1 MHARWYGRD
10 TGLAIRM
17 FIVMSLLAALYLGF
31 LAALWAAGVDFVAMA
46 AIAAGML
53 LAQYYFSDQMVLWSM
68 GPRVVSPQEAP
79 ELHAAV
85 DRLAALADLPKP
97 KVAVV
102 NTNMPN
108 AFATGRNPQNSVI
121 AVTTGLMARLEQPE
135 LEAVLAHELTHV
147 KNRDATVI
155 TIASFLSTVAFF
167 IMRSFMWGGLGGYGG
182 LGRGRGRNGA
192 GSVLLAYLAA
202 LLVWVISF
210 FLIRAL
216 SRSREY
222 AADRGSAIIT
232 GAPSQLSSALLKIS
246 GTMQRIPSRD
256 LREVEGMNAFFTVP
270 ALGGSSLMEL
280 LSTHPS
286 VEHRIERLARMQ
298 QEMEQT

>member
-1 MHARWYGRD
+1 
-10 TGLAIRM
+10 M
-17 FIVMSLLAALYLGF
+17 FLLAAVYLGF
-31 LAALWAAGVDFVAMA
+31 LTALWAAGFDFVSLAV
-46 AIAAGML
+46 IAAVLVGV
-53 LAQYYFSDQMVLWSM
+53 QYYFSDQMVLWSM
-68 GPRVVSPQEAP
+68 GARIVSPEEAP
-79 ELHAAV
+79 ELHATI

-97 KVAVV
+97 KVAIVR
-102 NTNMPN
+102 TDMPN
-108 AFATGRNPQNSVI
+108 AFATGRNPEHSVI

-135 LEAVLAHELTHV
+135 LEAVIAHELTHV
-147 KNRDATVI
+147 KNRDAMVI

-167 IMRSFMWGGLGGYGG
+167 VMRGFMWGGFGAYGGYGQ
-182 LGRGRGRNGA
+182 RRGRNGA
-192 GSVLLAYLAA
+192 GSVMLAYLAA
-202 LLVWVISF
+202 LLVWVVSF

-216 SRSREY
+216 SRYREY

-246 GTMQRIPSRD
+246 GTMQRIPRRD

-286 VEHRIERLARMQ
+286 VEHRIERLTRMQ
-298 QEMEQT
+298 QEMERP